1 MYRQGDVLLIPRKA
15 PIPKKAKR
23 AEENGTAVLAHG
35 EATGHSHAFPTGDHR
50 VQLFRDSEGAYLRV
64 KAEAPLQHQEHST
77 IVIPPGN
84 YDVVRQV
91 EYSPEAIRNV
101 AD

>member
-1 MYRQGDVLLIPRKA
+1 MFRQGDVLLIPREA
-15 PIPKKAKR
+15 PIPKKAAR
-23 AEENGTAVLAHG
+23 AEENGTAILAHG

-50 VQLFRDSEGAYLRV
+50 IQFFRDSEGAYLTV
-64 KAEAPLQHQEHST
+64 TAEAPLLHQEHAT
-77 IVIPPGN
+77 IFVPPGD